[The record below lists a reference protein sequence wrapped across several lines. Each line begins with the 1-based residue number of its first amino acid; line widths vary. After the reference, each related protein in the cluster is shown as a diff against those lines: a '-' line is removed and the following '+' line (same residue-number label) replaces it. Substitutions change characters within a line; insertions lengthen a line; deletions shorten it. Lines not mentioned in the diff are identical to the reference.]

1 MLLNRAQIAA
11 AAAAPAQP
19 REISPSKALAAAGGS
34 VMVHRELA
42 AATHPAVIWSSHLL
56 DITPAQWPSY
66 KARASLAL

>member
-1 MLLNRAQIAA
+1 MS
-11 AAAAPAQP
+11 
-19 REISPSKALAAAGGS
+19 EALAASGGS

-66 KARASLAL
+66 KACFHLASSKRIVLIGAKFAAMEPY